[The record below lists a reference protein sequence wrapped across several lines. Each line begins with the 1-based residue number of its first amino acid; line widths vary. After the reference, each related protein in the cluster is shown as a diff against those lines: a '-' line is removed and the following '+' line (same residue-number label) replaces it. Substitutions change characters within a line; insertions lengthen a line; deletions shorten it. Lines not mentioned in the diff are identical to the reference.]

1 MLSFFYLFGFQVC
14 RELIST
20 GESTYATSWYHRYS
34 TSLYTEATT
43 ANRKTS
49 RTGEVDKDAL
59 VSKRDSFLS
68 DGSGQV
74 GSTPD
79 LWAADEDSGGVFHC
93 LQWNLD
99 D

>member
-1 MLSFFYLFGFQVC
+1 MSCQVC
-14 RELIST
+14 RELISSNSG

-34 TSLYTEATT
+34 TSLYTEATKT
-43 ANRKTS
+43 NRA
-49 RTGEVDKDAL
+49 GEVDKDAL

-79 LWAADEDSGGVFHC
+79 LWATDEDSGGVFHC
-93 LQWNLD
+93 LQWNLED
-99 D
+99 